1 MSHKADALEHLR
13 VIRSLMEQA
22 HVYRAISAPAALVG
36 GGLALGLSIWQ
47 LRAGLAL
54 REAASPLA
62 FALPWL
68 VLLVLVSGFN
78 TLLLRREARL
88 RGRPFVSAGMRAA
101 LRALCPPLVV
111 GGVLG
116 LGLMLRFHNL
126 TLGALVWVLCHGL
139 ALLATA
145 SFSPRSLLRLG
156 WGFVAVGLALFL
168 AWLAD
173 DRVRLLPSDEAP
185 AAVVLGLTFG
195 LQHVAYAVAVFL
207 RRPTDP
213 DAHD

>member
-1 MSHKADALEHLR
+1 MSHQADALEHLR

-36 GGLALGLSIWQ
+36 GGLALGLSLWQ

-54 REAASPLA
+54 REAASPLD
-62 FALPWL
+62 FVMPWL
-68 VLLVLVSGFN
+68 VLLLLVSAFN
-78 TLLLRREARL
+78 TLLLWREARL

-101 LRALCPPLVV
+101 LCALCPPLLV

-156 WGFVAVGLALFL
+156 WGFVAAGLALFL
-168 AWLAD
+168 GWAGD

-195 LQHVAYAVAVFL
+195 LLHVAYAVAVFL

>member
-1 MSHKADALEHLR
+1 MSHQADALEHLR

-22 HVYRAISAPAALVG
+22 HVYRAISAPAALMG
-36 GGLALGLSIWQ
+36 GGFALGLSLWQ
-47 LRAGLAL
+47 LRAGLVL
-54 REAASPLA
+54 REVTSPLA

-68 VLLVLVSGFN
+68 LLLVLVSSFN
-78 TLLLRREARL
+78 TLLLWREARL
-88 RGRPFVSAGMRAA
+88 RGRPFVSPGMRAA
-101 LRALCPPLVV
+101 LRALCPPLLV

-145 SFSPRSLLRLG
+145 SFSPRSLVRLG
-156 WGFVAVGLALFL
+156 WGFVVVGLALFL
-168 AWLAD
+168 AWAGNEQ
-173 DRVRLLPSDEAP
+173 VRLLPSDEAP

-195 LQHVAYAVAVFL
+195 LLHITYAVAVFL

>member
-1 MSHKADALEHLR
+1 MSHQADALEHLR

-36 GGLALGLSIWQ
+36 GGLALGLSLWQ

-101 LRALCPPLVV
+101 LRALCPPLLV

-168 AWLAD
+168 AWACD

-195 LQHVAYAVAVFL
+195 LLHVAYAVAVFL

>member
-1 MSHKADALEHLR
+1 MSHQADALEHLR

-22 HVYRAISAPAALVG
+22 HVYRAISAPAALA
-36 GGLALGLSIWQ
+36 GGLAALGLSLWQ

-62 FALPWL
+62 FVLPWL
-68 VLLVLVSGFN
+68 VLLVLVSAFN
-78 TLLLRREARL
+78 TLLLWREASRH
-88 RGRPFVSAGMRAA
+88 GRPFVSPGMRAA
-101 LRALCPPLVV
+101 LRALCPPLLV
-111 GGVLG
+111 GGVVG

-126 TLGALVWVLCHGL
+126 TLGALVWGLSHGL

-145 SFSPRSLLRLG
+145 SFSPRSLVRLG
-156 WGFVAVGLALFL
+156 WGFVAGGLVLFL
-168 AWLAD
+168 AWSSND
-173 DRVRLLPSDEAP
+173 KIHLLPSDEAP

-195 LQHVAYAVAVFL
+195 LLHVAYAVAVFL